1 MSIGRI
7 DINEKD
13 LGKICTAIIQLQ
25 ERQDPITDFITTLLN
40 DPDAATARATL
51 GIVAAAAN
59 GWEFLS
65 TQTVAAASTIDI
77 TANLTSTYDHYVL
90 VMSLT
95 FSSSAAALLFRI
107 SQDAGATFKLGATDY
122 KYVNSVFLD
131 DSTQTILGSGAGAT
145 SIALTGAALSN
156 NAGTA
161 LVGRLFIS
169 NLASTAVIKDTN
181 WDLGGYL
188 LSTVNKYARFIGSGA
203 YISDAVAI
211 NALRLLPSAGTVTG
225 TVVLFGIR
233 KT

>member
-25 ERQDPITDFITTLLN
+25 ERTDPITDFITTLLN

-51 GIVAAAAN
+51 GVSTTTAN

-65 TQTVAAASTIDI
+65 TQTVAAAATIDI

-90 VMSLT
+90 MLNLT
-95 FSSSAAALLFRI
+95 FSSSGAALLFQI
-107 SQDAGATFKLGATDY
+107 SQDSGATFKSGATDY

-145 SIALTGAALSN
+145 TVALTGSALSN
-156 NAGTA
+156 NAGTP

-169 NLASTAVIKDTN
+169 NLASTSVSKDIS
-181 WDLGGYL
+181 WDLASYL
-188 LSTVNKYARFIGSGA
+188 LSSVGKYARFIGSGA
-203 YISDAVAI
+203 YAADAAAI
-211 NALRLLPSAGTVTG
+211 NSLRFVPSAGTVTG